1 MKWPARTRHRKKRW
15 GIVLALVVLMG
26 GLAAAVYPREPLLL
40 EHATRVLDMHATDP
54 SEGLNYAWLSNHELL
69 YFRPDGNLWRR
80 DLNTGAETVLR
91 ALTQQ
96 VKSSISLPAT
106 HWLMPSPDGKWLMWG
121 EVGITPL
128 FVGSVDGTRRAVS
141 STNVGN
147 STPFWMP
154 DSQHWTEW
162 NHDESALWRQVEM
175 HTVTAPHWSQILG
188 TPPARLNESDILAM
202 QFEDV
207 IIARTKVDVIAVPV
221 SVRQGYYRLTLHAA
235 YRDTQQL
242 SVWSLHAQKPL
253 RQFTI
258 HLPGPALYVKV
269 SPQGDRVAWLVQ
281 RQNTSSVF
289 ERLQRMISAWKGG
302 EHESLAVYVSQLD
315 GSHLHEIGR
324 LDSNVKPTDN
334 LLEKMQWLPGGKRLS
349 FIANDALWTVMVE

>member
-1 MKWPARTRHRKKRW
+1 MKKSETMMQRKKRW
-15 GIVLALVVLMG
+15 GIVLTLLVLLG
-26 GLAAAVYPREPLLL
+26 SAAVVFYPREPLLL
-40 EHATRVLDMHATDP
+40 EHATQVLDMRAADP
-54 SEGLNYAWLSNHELL
+54 SEGLNYAWLSDHELL

-91 ALTQQ
+91 AMTQQ

-106 HWLMPSPDGKWLMWG
+106 HWLIPSPDGKWLMWG

-128 FVGSVDGTRRAVS
+128 FVGSVDGTKQAVS

-175 HTVTAPHWSQILG
+175 HTVTAPHWSQVLG

-202 QFEDV
+202 QSEDV

-221 SVRQGYYRLTLHAA
+221 SVGQGYYRLTLHAA

-258 HLPGPALYVKV
+258 HLPGLVQDVKV
-269 SPQGDRVAWLVQ
+269 SPQGDLVVWLVQ
-281 RQNTSSVF
+281 KRKTSPVF
-289 ERLQRMISAWKGG
+289 KRLQRFFPALEKD
-302 EHESLAVYVSQLD
+302 EHECLALYVSQLD
-315 GSHLHEIGR
+315 GSRMREIGQV
-324 LDSNVKPTDN
+324 DSKPTSAGN
-334 LLEKMQWLPGGKRLS
+334 LINEMRWLPGGKRLS
-349 FIANDALWTVMVE
+349 FIANDTLWTVPVE